1 MEPGPREQEALRQ
14 RLYRPDASSADV
26 HSYLG
31 AAAPEQDPQA
41 PHDGAEPAPGT
52 PVAVAP
58 VRRRRVR
65 PVLAAAGLAVV
76 LAAAAF
82 AAGRLAPAPSS
93 PPSSAA
99 ASFTTSAPRA
109 PDDSLVGTAVVDGGS
124 RDRARGR
131 AASAD
136 QGELYTVA
144 RGDTVPGIARRFDL
158 CTADV
163 IVALPYGADPA
174 DPPAGQR
181 LLLVRGAVAQPASAS
196 PGAC

>member
-1 MEPGPREQEALRQ
+1 M
-14 RLYRPDASSADV
+14 
-26 HSYLG
+26 
-31 AAAPEQDPQA
+31 
-41 PHDGAEPAPGT
+41 
-52 PVAVAP
+52 
-58 VRRRRVR
+58 R
-65 PVLAAAGLAVV
+65 PVLAAGLAVV
-76 LAAAAF
+76 LAGAAF
-82 AAGRLAPAPSS
+82 AAGRLAPAPTST
-93 PPSSAA
+93 PSSAA
-99 ASFTTSAPRA
+99 ASFTSAPRA

-196 PGAC
+196 LGAC